1 MPSALDR
8 SIRRYAKG
16 VLAARC
22 RASRRG
28 VPFVHH
34 PGREERSMRI
44 VIAALLGAIVM
55 FFWQFASHMLLP
67 IGEMG
72 FRAPQNEDVVIQ
84 AIASGTPESGIYGLP
99 YIDMKDFENEAKQKA
114 WVEKAKAN
122 RFAFVV
128 VSEPQTDPASMGP
141 QLGKQFVAN
150 LLGALIIAFV
160 LAATAWGFGARVLG
174 SLGFGVFGWL
184 LNIVPQWN
192 WYRFPSDFMLGG
204 LLDQGIGWLLAGIPI
219 AWWLGR
225 R

>member
-1 MPSALDR
+1 
-8 SIRRYAKG
+8 
-16 VLAARC
+16 
-22 RASRRG
+22 
-28 VPFVHH
+28 
-34 PGREERSMRI
+34 MRI
-44 VIAALLGAIVM
+44 IIAALLGAIVM
-55 FFWQFASHMLLP
+55 FLWQFVSHMLLP

-84 AIASGTPESGIYGLP
+84 AIASGTPASGIYGLP
-99 YIDMKDFENEAKQKA
+99 YIDMKDFEDEAKQKA

-128 VSEPQTDPASMGP
+128 VSEPQADPASMGP

-160 LAATAWGFGARVLG
+160 LAATTWGFGARVLG
-174 SLGFGVFGWL
+174 SLGFGLFGWL